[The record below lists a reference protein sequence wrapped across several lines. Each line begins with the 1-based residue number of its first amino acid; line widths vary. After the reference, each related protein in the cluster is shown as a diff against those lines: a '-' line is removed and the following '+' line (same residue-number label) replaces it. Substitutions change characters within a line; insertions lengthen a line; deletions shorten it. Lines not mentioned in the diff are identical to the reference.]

1 MSNLVVL
8 NKLFVGTD
16 EYFGHHV
23 AIVPEMFDMLPL
35 ENYKMVFHGNGKMVV
50 LIRIDNE
57 FRGESVIIGETE
69 DNYNFYPIYLHRP
82 KSGSPLEL
90 YFRL

>member
-1 MSNLVVL
+1 VGYRIVF
-8 NKLFVGTD
+8 NKLLISTD
-16 EYFGHHV
+16 KNFGHHV
-23 AIVPEMFDMLPL
+23 AVVPEIFDMLPL

-90 YFRL
+90 YVRL